1 MRSHSAWFPDGSRL
15 YLEVNVT
22 EAGTG
27 EKRQAVAMDTFF
39 ANPYYKIGFSGSK
52 KYFKPGFPYTLG
64 VSIYVLPKID
74 SVPAAFLAVFSESK
88 KYFKPGFHYTLGVS
102 V

>member
-1 MRSHSAWFPDGSRL
+1 MRDNKLILNLHGTQLGSSGVWTHNIPVADMRSHSAWFPDGSRL

-64 VSIYVLPKID
+64 VCV
-74 SVPAAFLAVFSESK
+74 
-88 KYFKPGFHYTLGVS
+88 
-102 V
+102 

>member
-1 MRSHSAWFPDGSRL
+1 M
-15 YLEVNVT
+15 T

-64 VSIYVLPKID
+64 VSVSILPKINSVLAASSTAKEVLRVLPKIKC
-74 SVPAAFLAVFSESK
+74 SSCFLGSI
-88 KYFKPGFHYTLGVS
+88 L
-102 V
+102 